1 MKKYGL
7 IGEKLGHS
15 FSRDI
20 HTLLGN
26 DAYELM
32 PMARG
37 ELDAFMKARDF
48 CGINVTVPYKK
59 AVIPYLDEISP
70 EAERIGAVNTVVHKN
85 GKLCGY
91 NTDLHGF
98 EYLCKTAGIDMAG
111 KNVVIFGSGGTCL
124 TSSEAARRA
133 GAKSVSVISR
143 RSGDNYTNLEKHAD
157 AEIVI
162 NTTPVGMF
170 PDIFATPASLA
181 IFPKL
186 AGVADVVYN
195 PLETVL
201 VRQARERGVP
211 AANGL
216 RMLVSQAVFAD
227 ALFFGR
233 EPDDA
238 VCEEI
243 YRKIVSERR
252 SIALTGM
259 SGSGKT
265 TLGAETAKLLG
276 REFADVDACI
286 VEHAGMPIP
295 EIFKRYGEPHFRAL
309 EKETIKE
316 LAGKNGIVIATG
328 GGTVMDEE
336 NYNALRKNCMIV
348 LLKRDIGKLEISG
361 RPMTPDR
368 AALAALYE
376 KRRPFY
382 EARCDACVAN
392 EGAPAQTAAKIKALW
407 EDFER

>member
-1 MKKYGL
+1 MKYGL

-15 FSRDI
+15 FSKDI
-20 HTLLGN
+20 HAQLGN

-32 PMARG
+32 PMARE
-37 ELDAFMKARDF
+37 ELDVFMRARDF

-70 EAERIGAVNTVVHKN
+70 EAAHVGAVNTIVHKN
-85 GKLCGY
+85 GKLYGY

-98 EYLCKTAGIDMAG
+98 ESLCKAAGIDMAG
-111 KNVVIFGSGGTCL
+111 KNVAIFGSGGTCL
-124 TSSEAARRA
+124 TCSEAVRRA

-143 RSGDNYTNLEKHAD
+143 RGGDNYTNLEKHAD

-170 PDIFATPASLA
+170 PNIFAVPASLDA
-181 IFPKL
+181 FPKL

-195 PLETVL
+195 PLETEL

-216 RMLVSQAVFAD
+216 RMLVSQAVFSD
-227 ALFFGR
+227 ALFFDK
-233 EPDDA
+233 EADEA
-238 VCEEI
+238 VCEKI

-276 REFADVDACI
+276 RAFIDVDAYI
-286 VEHAGMPIP
+286 AAHAGMPVP
-295 EIFKRYGEPHFRAL
+295 EIFKAYGEPHFRVL
-309 EKETIKE
+309 EKEAVKE
-316 LAGKNGIVIATG
+316 LSGKNGIVLATG

-336 NYNALRKNCMIV
+336 NYNALRKNCLIV
-348 LLKRDIGKLEISG
+348 LLKRDVDKLEISD

-376 KRRPFY
+376 ERRPLY
-382 EARCDACVAN
+382 EARCDVCVVN
-392 EGAPAQTAAKIKALW
+392 EDSPAQAAAKIKTLW